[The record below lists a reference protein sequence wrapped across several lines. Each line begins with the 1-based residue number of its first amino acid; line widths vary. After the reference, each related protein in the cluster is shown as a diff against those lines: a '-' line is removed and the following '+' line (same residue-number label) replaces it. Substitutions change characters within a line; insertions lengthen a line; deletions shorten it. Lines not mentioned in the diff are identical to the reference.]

1 MSESVCLFVSLSLS
15 LFCCRGCLLRLDC
28 CACLM
33 HDLFRSHRLHHS
45 IFQIVWCRRRSRQ
58 VREIVQQTIAHVF
71 LVLAVLPRR
80 VFLPPFCQVRV
91 VLFQFFF
98 SQLVVYDDSFRVR
111 LIRFGDVDDVLRGV
125 DGFEDVV
132 WALDVS
138 ARGWVFSGHRVAQ
151 TFLTTPLLLLFPIIR

>member
-1 MSESVCLFVSLSLS
+1 MSESVCLFVSLFILLQRVPSSSRLLLWSYARPLS
-15 LFCCRGCLLRLDC
+15 LPSSAPLDLPNSLAPASFSASARNRTANYRTRVPRPRC
-28 CACLM
+28 SSSPRILATILP
-33 HDLFRSHRLHHS
+33 SS
-45 IFQIVWCRRRSRQ
+45 RR
-58 VREIVQQTIAHVF
+58 T
-71 LVLAVLPRR
+71 LP
-80 VFLPPFCQVRV
+80 V
-91 VLFQFFF
+91 FF

-151 TFLTTPLLLLFPIIR
+151 TFL